1 MSDEETSYLCPQS
14 DVRNLPSLHNKTG
27 GDMTYVPIPTVIE
40 KSGQVER
47 AYDIYSR
54 LLKDRIVFLG
64 TAVDDHVANLV
75 VAQLLFLQS
84 ENKKD
89 DINMYINSPGG
100 AVSAGLAIYDTM
112 QFVECDVA
120 TYCIGMAASM
130 GAVLLGAG
138 AKGKRHVLPNSRILL
153 HQPWGGMQGT
163 ASDIQI
169 HADEIIKT
177 KKRLIDILCEETGQ
191 SEERIEKDT
200 DRDFFLS
207 PEEALQYGLV
217 DEVLKH
223 HKSEK
228 TED

>member
-1 MSDEETSYLCPQS
+1 M
-14 DVRNLPSLHNKTG
+14 
-27 GDMTYVPIPTVIE
+27 TVIPMVVE
-40 KSGQVER
+40 KAGHTER
-47 AYDIYSR
+47 YFDIYSR

-64 TAVDDHVANLV
+64 AAIDDQVANVV

-89 DINMYINSPGG
+89 DISMYINSPGG
-100 AVSAGLAIYDTM
+100 SVSAGLAIYDTM
-112 QFVECDVA
+112 RFVKCDVA
-120 TYCIGMAASM
+120 TYCIGIAASM

-138 AKGKRHVLPNSRILL
+138 AKGKRYALPNSRMLL

-177 KKRLIDILCEETGQ
+177 KKRLIDILCEDTGQ
-191 SEERIEKDT
+191 SRETIEKDT

-207 PEEALQYGLV
+207 PEEALEYGLV
-217 DEVLKH
+217 DEVLNPG
-223 HKSEK
+223 K
-228 TED
+228 TSADK